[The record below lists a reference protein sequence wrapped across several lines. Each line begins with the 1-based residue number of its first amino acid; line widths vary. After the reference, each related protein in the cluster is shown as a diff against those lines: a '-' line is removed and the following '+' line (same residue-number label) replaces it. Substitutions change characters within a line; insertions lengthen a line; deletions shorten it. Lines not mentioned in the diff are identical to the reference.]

1 MSPLC
6 IRFFQTYHNAAR
18 SYSGKVCSRMSL
30 QFLYT
35 VRALACLIGGK
46 QTRMQ
51 IETTSVY
58 RDAFYSV
65 LLLVRVVTTT

>member
-6 IRFFQTYHNAAR
+6 IRLFFQTYPVR

-35 VRALACLIGGK
+35 VRALECIIGGK

-65 LLLVRVVTTT
+65 LPLVRAVTTR